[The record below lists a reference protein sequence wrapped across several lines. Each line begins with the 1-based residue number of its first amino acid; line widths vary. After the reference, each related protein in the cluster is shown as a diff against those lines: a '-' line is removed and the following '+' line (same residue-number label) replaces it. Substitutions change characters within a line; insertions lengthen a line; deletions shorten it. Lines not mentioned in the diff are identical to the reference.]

1 MVVVLAAEFLT
12 AATLVAASDHATPD
26 IGTPRASTSQSPNH
40 PAAGDGRTVR
50 YVSLGGAATDRLL
63 SRVAT
68 GMDDAVTAVEKFW
81 GTDWGREITVVAT
94 ASEAEFV
101 AQANLD
107 PRQNWSDIAAVA
119 VADSVDVERRSAG
132 GQRIVFGAG
141 AANMNDGALRLV
153 LTHELFHF
161 AARADTAVDA
171 PRWLLEGTA
180 DFVARPDEPLPPR
193 GPQSTELPT
202 DAGLD
207 ADGDAR
213 SAAYDRAWLFTRFIA
228 DTYGAGG
235 LRRLYVDACGPR
247 HGDFATAVEQAL
259 GTDLTGLRATW
270 ARWLTG

>member
-1 MVVVLAAEFLT
+1 M
-12 AATLVAASDHATPD
+12 LVAASDHATPD
-26 IGTPRASTSQSPNH
+26 VATARATTSQSPDH
-40 PAAGDGRTVR
+40 ATAGDDRTVR
-50 YVSLGGAATDRLL
+50 YVSLGGTRTDRLL
-63 SRVAT
+63 SRVAA
-68 GMDDAVTAVEKFW
+68 GMDDAITAVEGFW

-94 ASEAEFV
+94 ASDAEFV
-101 AQANLD
+101 AQTNLD

-119 VADSVDVERRSAG
+119 VADSVDVERGWAS
-132 GQRIVFGAG
+132 GQRIVFGPG
-141 AANMNDGALRLV
+141 AATMNDGALQLV

-161 AARADTAVDA
+161 AARADTALDA

-180 DFVARPDEPLPPR
+180 DFVARPEEPLPPR

-228 DTYGAGG
+228 DTYGADG
-235 LRRLYVDACGPR
+235 LRRLYVDACGPG
-247 HGDFATAVEQAL
+247 HGDFATGVNQAL